1 MRKIML
7 MLLVIAAAM
16 NAMAVDYTAKVK
28 VTLSSGSGYEQP
40 MWLSESPSFGSSL
53 DGSPLYESPS
63 EGLPYIA
70 LYVINGSE
78 KLQIARTSDFKNV
91 KVGLKTNGSTSYTI
105 TSSEVEGSGVLNL
118 YDMETGAVYALDGSS
133 SYNFTATA
141 NSTINDRF
149 VLNIDVDTEPLETC
163 FTGTE
168 LNIIHNP
175 YFGKIVVKDGGG
187 STIKSYDYGTS
198 SIDFNEKT
206 AKGYYYY
213 TNGADYT
220 VSFGGARAFIVTV
233 KR

>member
-1 MRKIML
+1 
-7 MLLVIAAAM
+7 MLLLIAATM
-16 NAMAVDYTAKVK
+16 SAMAAVTAKAKIV
-28 VTLSSGSGYEQP
+28 LESGSGYTCNLMLIEAT
-40 MWLSESPSFGSSL
+40 EYGAL
-53 DGSPLYESPS
+53 DGSPMYMEDRKV
-63 EGLPYIA
+63 A
-70 LYVINGSE
+70 LYVLNGST
-78 KLQIARTSDFKNV
+78 KLQSATTSDFTDV
-91 KVGLKTNGSTSYTI
+91 KVGLITDASTSYTLSV
-105 TSSEVEGSGVLNL
+105 SSVEGTPLKL
-118 YDMETGAVYALDGSS
+118 YDKETGAIYELTDGSTH
-133 SYNFTATA
+133 NFTATA
-141 NSTINDRF
+141 NSTIEDRF
-149 VLNIDVDTEPLETC
+149 VLKMTVDSNPLETC

-198 SIDFNEKT
+198 SINFNEKN

>member
-7 MLLVIAAAM
+7 MLLAIAATI
-16 NAMAVDYTAKVK
+16 NAMAADPSYTAKAM
-28 VTLSSGSGYEQP
+28 VTLGSESGYSCSL
-40 MWLSESPSFGSSL
+40 MLSEAAEYGAL
-53 DGSPLYESPS
+53 NGIVMNMEDRKV
-63 EGLPYIA
+63 A
-70 LYVINGSE
+70 LYGLNGTT
-78 KLQIARTSDFKNV
+78 KLQVVRASDLSDV
-91 KVGLKTNGSTSYTI
+91 KVGLITDASTSYTLSV
-105 TSSEVEGSGVLNL
+105 SSVDGTPLKL
-118 YDMETGAVYALDGSS
+118 YDKETGAIYELTDGAT
-133 SYNFTATA
+133 YNFTATA

-198 SIDFNEKT
+198 SINFNEKN